1 MSFSGTVDRE
11 SHEGGLLVSFEGRA
25 PRLGATLRIIGG
37 KPIGK
42 VNSVI
47 GAIDGAFVHIHP
59 ITDQIEVTN
68 TIGSPVEIAP
78 REKREYRG
86 RGRDSYSKGNS
97 RRDDRRGGNNDKKG
111 GDWNCPKCNNS
122 NFAFRKK
129 CNRCEAD
136 RPRDGGRT
144 FERKFERGGNNKQKG
159 QDWTCPKCNNS
170 NFAFRNK
177 CNRCEADRP
186 RDGGRKFERKFERSG
201 NNKQKG
207 QDWTCPKCN
216 NSNFAFRD
224 KCNRCEAD
232 RPSSG
237 GKTFSRGGGN
247 ERRGSR
253 PQGGHPGRGRGRSP
267 GSASKP
273 RRSGFRGTGR
283 GGPRGN
289 RPGRGSGRR

>member
-47 GAIDGAFVHIHP
+47 GAIDRAFVHIHP
-59 ITDQIEVTN
+59 ITDQIEVTS

-78 REKREYRG
+78 REKKEYRG
-86 RGRDSYSKGNS
+86 RGRDSYSKRDS
-97 RRDDRRGGNNDKKG
+97 RRDGRRGGNNDRKG
-111 GDWNCPKCNNS
+111 GDWTCPKCNNS

-136 RPRDGGRT
+136 RPRDGGRK

-159 QDWTCPKCNNS
+159 
-170 NFAFRNK
+170 
-177 CNRCEADRP
+177 
-186 RDGGRKFERKFERSG
+186 G
-201 NNKQKG
+201 
-207 QDWTCPKCN
+207 DWTCPKCN

-224 KCNRCEAD
+224 KCNRCDAS

-237 GKTFSRGGGN
+237 GKPPSRSRSN
-247 ERRGSR
+247 QNRGPR
-253 PQGGHPGRGRGRSP
+253 PQGGPSGRGRGRAP

-283 GGPRGN
+283 GGSRGN

>member
-11 SHEGGLLVSFEGRA
+11 SHEGGLLVAFEGRA

-59 ITDQIEVTN
+59 ISDEIEYSN

-78 REKREYRG
+78 RERRDNRG
-86 RGRDSYSKGNS
+86 HGRDRYSKRDG
-97 RRDDRRGGNNDKKG
+97 RRDNRSGGKEHKKG

-129 CNRCEAD
+129 CNRCDAD
-136 RPRDGGRT
+136 RPRD
-144 FERKFERGGNNKQKG
+144 
-159 QDWTCPKCNNS
+159 DAS
-170 NFAFRNK
+170 
-177 CNRCEADRP
+177 
-186 RDGGRKFERKFERSG
+186 KFERKFDRGVNNSKKSG
-201 NNKQKG
+201 
-207 QDWTCPKCN
+207 DWTCPKCN

-224 KCNRCEAD
+224 KCNRCQAH

-237 GKTFSRGGGN
+237 GKPQSRGGGN

-253 PQGGHPGRGRGRSP
+253 PQGAHSGRGRGRSP

-273 RRSGFRGTGR
+273 RRSGFRGPGR

-289 RPGRGSGRR
+289 RPGRSSGRR